1 MYQRN
6 RTINLDGRQ
15 GKQLAGDEWVEDH
28 LAAPVKR
35 YANAQTSFSV
45 LEIMLCSSNILEM
58 NRKMY
63 KSREAFYIHRT
74 KKHQKPPSLYD
85 QMKVAQFA
93 IREMWFERNSSSV
106 VKKYLWGDKV
116 FKEDEKVASKY
127 LNAIL

>member
-1 MYQRN
+1 
-6 RTINLDGRQ
+6 
-15 GKQLAGDEWVEDH
+15 
-28 LAAPVKR
+28 
-35 YANAQTSFSV
+35 
-45 LEIMLCSSNILEM
+45 
-58 NRKMY
+58 MY
-63 KSREAFYIHRT
+63 KSWEAFDIHCT

-93 IREMWFERNSSSV
+93 IREMWFERNISSV